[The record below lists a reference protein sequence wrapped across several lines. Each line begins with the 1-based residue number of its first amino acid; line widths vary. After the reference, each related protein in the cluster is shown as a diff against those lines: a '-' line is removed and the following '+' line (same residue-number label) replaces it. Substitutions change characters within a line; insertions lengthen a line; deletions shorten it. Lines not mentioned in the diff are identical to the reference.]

1 MWLIMIWSNGP
12 FGSRPALIRVF
23 FESPSIGV
31 AAMQAIRK
39 QAAFVK
45 QHKLFRAASASHVIS
60 ILYQLLLRDKIDE
73 RVSETIYQLLPK
85 VSKTDVFISH
95 SWSCPAWKKILAICH
110 YLNLHLA
117 ILASL
122 IAAALA
128 VAILVHASGSF
139 SAVAKQS
146 SSLLYG
152 VLMCW
157 PMAVLLVGCWMVN
170 QP

>member
-1 MWLIMIWSNGP
+1 
-12 FGSRPALIRVF
+12 
-23 FESPSIGV
+23 
-31 AAMQAIRK
+31 MQAIRK

-45 QHKLFRAASASHVIS
+45 EHQLFRAASASHVIS

-117 ILASL
+117 VLASL

-128 VAILVHASGSF
+128 VTILVHASGSF

-157 PMAVLLVGCWMVN
+157 PMAVLLVEICWMF
-170 QP
+170 